1 MTVSQNTMSNL
12 LITQFG
18 RQIVWS
24 PCYIPVM
31 DMCQGEASLPLWGLP
46 FWERRWIFITCCG
59 FMVRITKGKAR
70 ERK

>member
-12 LITQFG
+12 LITQLG

-31 DMCQGEASLPLWGLP
+31 DMRQGEASLPLWGL
-46 FWERRWIFITCCG
+46 T
-59 FMVRITKGKAR
+59 VLGKEMDIYKMLR
-70 ERK
+70 FYGENN

>member
-12 LITQFG
+12 LITQLG

-31 DMCQGEASLPLWGLP
+31 DMCQGEASLPLWGL
-46 FWERRWIFITCCG
+46 T
-59 FMVRITKGKAR
+59 VLGKEMDIYNMLR
-70 ERK
+70 FYGENN